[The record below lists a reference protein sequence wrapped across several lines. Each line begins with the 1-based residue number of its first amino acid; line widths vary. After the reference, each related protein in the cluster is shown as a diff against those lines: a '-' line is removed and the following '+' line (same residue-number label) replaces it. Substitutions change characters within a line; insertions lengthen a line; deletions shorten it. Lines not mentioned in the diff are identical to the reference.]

1 MFRRFGSEV
10 TIVDSADHL
19 MSREDPDIS
28 AQIEAVFE
36 KEGIRFRLGTKVG
49 SVSKGGNGVL
59 VQLEG
64 GDQIGGSHLLV
75 ATGRR
80 PNTDDLGCEAAGIE
94 LDKRGFIVID
104 DQYRTS
110 APGVYA
116 VGDVTGEPQFT
127 HVAWDDHRILFDL
140 LLGRSTR
147 GRRGRA
153 YPYTAFTDPQL
164 AGVRLTERGAK
175 KQQIPYEVA
184 TLPFGDIARGDRG
197 G

>member
-10 TIVDSADHL
+10 MIVDSADHL

-36 KEGIRFRLGTKVG
+36 KEGIRLRLGTKVG

-94 LDKRGFIVID
+94 LDKHGFIVID

-110 APGVYA
+110 APGV
-116 VGDVTGEPQFT
+116 
-127 HVAWDDHRILFDL
+127 
-140 LLGRSTR
+140 
-147 GRRGRA
+147 
-153 YPYTAFTDPQL
+153 
-164 AGVRLTERGAK
+164 
-175 KQQIPYEVA
+175 
-184 TLPFGDIARGDRG
+184 
-197 G
+197 

>member
-1 MFRRFGSEV
+1 M
-10 TIVDSADHL
+10 
-19 MSREDPDIS
+19 
-28 AQIEAVFE
+28 
-36 KEGIRFRLGTKVG
+36 
-49 SVSKGGNGVL
+49 
-59 VQLEG
+59 
-64 GDQIGGSHLLV
+64 
-75 ATGRR
+75 
-80 PNTDDLGCEAAGIE
+80 
-94 LDKRGFIVID
+94 
-104 DQYRTS
+104 
-110 APGVYA
+110 
-116 VGDVTGEPQFT
+116 GDVTGEPQFT